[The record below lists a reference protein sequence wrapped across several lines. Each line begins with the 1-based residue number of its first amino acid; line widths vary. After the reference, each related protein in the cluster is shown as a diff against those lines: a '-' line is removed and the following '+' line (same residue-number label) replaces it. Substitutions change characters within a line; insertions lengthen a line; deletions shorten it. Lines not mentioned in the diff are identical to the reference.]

1 MSKCWVC
8 NSDKKYNLE
17 FQYDRLVN
25 GMFKYS
31 YEMNH
36 DGKYVIPNDSLHTI
50 IDTYIT
56 EDMGENNIKSLVDE
70 YGVFEAIKLYQDDL
84 GDFNIDEL
92 SFMRTYGTLVYR
104 IIDTYI
110 HENDIVCEEEA
121 TDESCEVDNDG
132 FDIIWC
138 ATCGEV
144 RTYDKDDCEK
154 CEKEN
159 PQA

>member
-121 TDESCEVDNDG
+121 TG
-132 FDIIWC
+132 
-138 ATCGEV
+138 
-144 RTYDKDDCEK
+144 K
-154 CEKEN
+154 
-159 PQA
+159 